1 LWQAWPHSTVCIA
14 TRSLT
19 YFLAD
24 QNVSYCPEK
33 AGGPDQSKGS
43 PEGPA
48 WIPTGPSAR
57 RDNDRDV
64 DANAYQRKA
73 SGQAVAQ
80 SQQDTK
86 PAKLTTNMV
95 CKRGWNQTLSRPQF
109 LVDTDVWIA
118 LEWNSRAP
126 VAKEYFDN
134 CLREF
139 FEVYPECKAA
149 LALTKKHE
157 WHSLLDRNDDVFV
170 QMQIP
175 ANIAAKP
182 WIHLKQEDCLHAAQA
197 IHRQFPDVKISVL
210 NTASVFKPGGK
221 FFQGSITQEESFCYR
236 TTLLPCLKKEFYV
249 PKLDPEKSEL
259 ITSPKVR
266 VHSLEPGLL
275 LPLDEQFDI
284 GVVSIAA
291 INSPVLTKDGSKEYA
306 VDQQRQLMF
315 EKIYEIFDASIIA
328 LGATQVVVSAFGC
341 GIYKNPP
348 KEVAIMMEQVLTNF
362 PWRQRGITDVTIAIK
377 DTDNSDNF
385 RIFSETFE
393 DSTGVDIDIDG
404 EDIS

>member
-1 LWQAWPHSTVCIA
+1 
-14 TRSLT
+14 LT
-19 YFLAD
+19 YSLAD
-24 QNVSYCPEK
+24 QNVSYCPKK
-33 AGGPDQSKGS
+33 AGGPDQSKS
-43 PEGPA
+43 PPEGPN

-64 DANAYQRKA
+64 DANAHQRKA
-73 SGQAVAQ
+73 FGQAVAQ
-80 SQQDTK
+80 SQQDKK
-86 PAKLTTNMV
+86 PAILTTDMV
-95 CKRGWNQTLSRPQF
+95 CKRVWNEALREPQF
-109 LVDTDVWIA
+109 LVDSDIWNA
-118 LEWNSRAP
+118 LEWNDRAP

-139 FEVYPECKAA
+139 FEVNPECKRA

-182 WIHLKQEDCLHAAQA
+182 WIHLQQEDCLLAAHA
-197 IHRQFPDVKISVL
+197 IHRQSPGAKISVL
-210 NTASVFKPGGK
+210 NTASVFQPGGK
-221 FFQGSITQEESFCYR
+221 FFKGSIAQEESLCYR

-249 PKLDPEKSEL
+249 PKLDPEKLEL

-266 VHSLEPGLL
+266 VHSLHPGLL
-275 LPLDEQFDI
+275 LPLDDQFDI

-291 INSPVLTKDGSKEYA
+291 INSPVLTKDGSKKYA
-306 VDQQRQLMF
+306 VDQQKQLMF

-341 GIYKNPP
+341 DIYKNPP
-348 KEVAIMMEQVLTNF
+348 KEVAAIMKRVLTNF

-385 RIFSETFE
+385 RFFSEAFE
-393 DSTGVDIDIDG
+393 DTIGVDIDTDG
-404 EDIS
+404 EDYLVKAMWSSKLN